1 MRREGLAAPLDLPV
15 SALADAVQRERART
29 RESTLPIVVRRVN
42 TQSYTGLPIRPGAG
56 FRGHVLCM
64 EHKKCASCGVKSA
77 IKMIDPHSEC
87 EWFTVS

>member
-1 MRREGLAAPLDLPV
+1 VRREGLAAPLDLPV
-15 SALADAVQRERART
+15 SALADEKCVERARAQ
-29 RESTLPIVVRRVN
+29 ESTLPIVVRRVN
-42 TQSYTGLPIRPGAG
+42 TQSYTGLPIKPSAG

-64 EHKKCASCGVKSA
+64 EHKKCATCGVKGA